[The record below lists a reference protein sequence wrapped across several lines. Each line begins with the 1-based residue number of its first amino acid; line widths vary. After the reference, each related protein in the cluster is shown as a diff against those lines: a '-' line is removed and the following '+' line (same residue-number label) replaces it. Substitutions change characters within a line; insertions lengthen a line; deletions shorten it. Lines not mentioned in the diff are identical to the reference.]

1 MKLIKLAYLALLIP
15 SLALGQN
22 AFDIRTDKKP
32 TGKSPE
38 INAELIDGRQSMQK
52 GFLSPQIL
60 KKAQLSDAKTL
71 KYHLKHEATFGLPIW
86 LDVIKK
92 EESKG
97 FGVNNENQSL
107 SKETVLADLPGLFGW
122 GTDMQLKEV
131 SSISDELG
139 YQHYLFQ
146 QTYKEVKVN
155 GGQWI
160 LHSFNGEISN
170 GNGRI
175 YPYTDI
181 NVNPLISLQTAISN
195 AEQYVFENHYA
206 NHESTFEF
214 IDRNPTGELF
224 IDYEI
229 TQELKAILVYKMVI
243 RPTDMHVFEVYVDAK
258 SGSILKTI
266 DLLCSIDGPKTATA
280 TDLNNTSRTL
290 NTYQKGS
297 TYYLIDAS
305 KSMFNS
311 GQSSLP
317 DDPVGA
323 IWTINANN
331 TAATSFSHVAS
342 SNNTWSDKSSVSA
355 HYNAGIAFDYYKS
368 TFNRN
373 SINGSG
379 GTIISVVNVADQGGG
394 SLENAY
400 WNGQA
405 MFYGNGGTAFKPLA
419 GALDVAGHELTHGVV
434 SNSANLEYQGQSGAI
449 NESMA
454 DIFGAMI
461 DRDDWK
467 MGEDVVK
474 TTVFPSGALR
484 DLQNPHNG
492 GNKLGD
498 NGYQPDRMSE
508 FYTGTQDNGGV
519 HINSG
524 IPNKAFYLV
533 ATALSKEKAE
543 QMYYRALT
551 VYLTSKSK
559 FLDLRYAVEKSAS
572 DLYGATELA
581 AVKSAFDGVEIFDP
595 NAGSGG
601 GSGGGSTGGGSDIPA
616 NTGVENIISVDLN
629 TADANTM
636 YKSTTVPDGW
646 QALSQRTPMRKA
658 SVTDKGDFMYYVSST
673 NILYRIQLSSP
684 YTETQVSNDLWD
696 NVAIS
701 KNGKLLAAVTTEVDS
716 SIWVYNFDLAAW
728 KRFQLYNPTY
738 TQGVSTGNV
747 LYADAIEFDN
757 TGQFILYDARNI
769 IESTFGQ
776 DIDYWDVGLLRIWDN
791 GANTWGDGKI
801 EKIFTQLPEDISI
814 GNATYSKNSPY
825 IIAFDYIDAN
835 AGEYA
840 VLGTNTITNE
850 TGVIF
855 EQSQLG
861 FPNFSNKD
869 DKMIFD
875 ASTQS
880 GDKVIAVQALAAD
893 KIQAKSGAS
902 ASVLITDG
910 KWGVWYANG
919 TRNLLS
925 DKKDILSFAF
935 PNLSTQ
941 PEGTIAGS
949 TITVTVP
956 SGTNLT
962 NLTPTFTNS
971 PDATVSV
978 NSAIQTSGVS
988 KNNFSS
994 DVIYKVTAQDGT
1006 SKNYLVKVAAAQAN
1020 IEEIAKKINIYPN
1033 PGYDKI
1039 WIASDIK
1046 INNVSVRST
1055 EGKIMNTQLVL
1066 NYIDVS
1072 ELESGVYFIDIFT
1085 EQGKITKRFTK
1096 L

>member
-1 MKLIKLAYLALLIP
+1 
-15 SLALGQN
+15 
-22 AFDIRTDKKP
+22 
-32 TGKSPE
+32 
-38 INAELIDGRQSMQK
+38 
-52 GFLSPQIL
+52 
-60 KKAQLSDAKTL
+60 
-71 KYHLKHEATFGLPIW
+71 
-86 LDVIKK
+86 
-92 EESKG
+92 
-97 FGVNNENQSL
+97 
-107 SKETVLADLPGLFGW
+107 
-122 GTDMQLKEV
+122 
-131 SSISDELG
+131 
-139 YQHYLFQ
+139 
-146 QTYKEVKVN
+146 
-155 GGQWI
+155 
-160 LHSFNGEISN
+160 
-170 GNGRI
+170 
-175 YPYTDI
+175 
-181 NVNPLISLQTAISN
+181 
-195 AEQYVFENHYA
+195 
-206 NHESTFEF
+206 
-214 IDRNPTGELF
+214 
-224 IDYEI
+224 
-229 TQELKAILVYKMVI
+229 
-243 RPTDMHVFEVYVDAK
+243 
-258 SGSILKTI
+258 
-266 DLLCSIDGPKTATA
+266 
-280 TDLNNTSRTL
+280 
-290 NTYQKGS
+290 
-297 TYYLIDAS
+297 
-305 KSMFNS
+305 
-311 GQSSLP
+311 
-317 DDPVGA
+317 
-323 IWTINANN
+323 
-331 TAATSFSHVAS
+331 
-342 SNNTWSDKSSVSA
+342 
-355 HYNAGIAFDYYKS
+355 
-368 TFNRN
+368 
-373 SINGSG
+373 
-379 GTIISVVNVADQGGG
+379 
-394 SLENAY
+394 
-400 WNGQA
+400 
-405 MFYGNGGTAFKPLA
+405 
-419 GALDVAGHELTHGVV
+419 
-434 SNSANLEYQGQSGAI
+434 
-449 NESMA
+449 
-454 DIFGAMI
+454 
-461 DRDDWK
+461 
-467 MGEDVVK
+467 
-474 TTVFPSGALR
+474 
-484 DLQNPHNG
+484 
-492 GNKLGD
+492 
-498 NGYQPDRMSE
+498 
-508 FYTGTQDNGGV
+508 
-519 HINSG
+519 
-524 IPNKAFYLV
+524 
-533 ATALSKEKAE
+533 
-543 QMYYRALT
+543 
-551 VYLTSKSK
+551 
-559 FLDLRYAVEKSAS
+559 
-572 DLYGATELA
+572 
-581 AVKSAFDGVEIFDP
+581 
-595 NAGSGG
+595 
-601 GSGGGSTGGGSDIPA
+601 
-616 NTGVENIISVDLN
+616 
-629 TADANTM
+629 
-636 YKSTTVPDGW
+636 VPDGW

-673 NILYRIQLSSP
+673 NILYRVQLSSP

-1006 SKNYLVKVAAAQAN
+1006 SKNYLVKVTAAQAN
-1020 IEEIAKKINIYPN
+1020 IEEIAKKINVYPN